1 MYVSQFILWNIHV
14 STSISTYKKWNCF
27 CRFAIYFKICKKIQ
41 NGSKKLIE
49 MYKFCLFKI
58 RKNLKVSEE
67 SLTPILY
74 KKITILDFNLI
85 ISAKLVLLLFL
96 KVLETFKNLTEI
108 FKFHIKFWIIFL
120 KNSNLILLH
129 FLEKCCWIKL
139 HSLPVYYL

>member
-1 MYVSQFILWNIHV
+1 
-14 STSISTYKKWNCF
+14 
-27 CRFAIYFKICKKIQ
+27 
-41 NGSKKLIE
+41 

-108 FKFHIKFWIIFL
+108 FKFHIKF
-120 KNSNLILLH
+120 
-129 FLEKCCWIKL
+129 
-139 HSLPVYYL
+139 